1 MPDGSRMS
9 SRSREIRAAC
19 TITACASTVAIVC
32 GLCAWVSVWF
42 VVAGTLAC
50 AVAASAAFY
59 GAYEGFDERL
69 RRGP

>member
-1 MPDGSRMS
+1 MS
-9 SRSREIRAAC
+9 SRSRAIGAAC
-19 TITACASTVAIVC
+19 TIAACASGVVLVC
-32 GLCAWVSVWF
+32 ALCVWVSVWF
-42 VVAGTLAC
+42 VVVGTLGC

>member
-1 MPDGSRMS
+1 LAPERA
-9 SRSREIRAAC
+9 RAIRVAVRIAG
-19 TITACASTVAIVC
+19 CASVVAIAC
-32 GLCAWVSVWF
+32 GLLSWLSVFF